1 MSGEA
6 RRFLLAC
13 QLAVDLAKKHNCVQ
27 RVYRA
32 GETTIFYPHPEYRT
46 DWLFKAWPGGR
57 KELSL
62 RGTELLKNNNVSAK
76 ELETK

>member
-1 MSGEA
+1 MNGEA

-13 QLAVDLAKKHNCVQ
+13 QLAVDLAKKHGCVQ
-27 RVYRA
+27 RVYRV
-32 GETTIFYPHPEYRT
+32 GETTVFYAHPEYRA

-62 RGTELLKNNNVSAK
+62 QGTELLKINNVSTK
-76 ELETK
+76 ETETK